1 MKSEWIEKMIKKD
14 DTFEYNYW
22 KKKNFLRKKGREN
35 NQFDTRKISSETF
48 TVKLNFIE
56 TTSRLI
62 YIPPLNLF
70 PALLSI
76 RIPFRITIDPFTAP
90 PSSISRRWANN
101 KYFDETST
109 RTRKLTRDRNWEV
122 GKFLPSILPSST
134 PIPLPPSPTP
144 SAWRIVFYFHPPR
157 FTTLV
162 IQGRNYWM
170 PGVRRRHKE
179 VRKGPRVLGPESF
192 KIEEMHREPTFLSPW
207 YSGERDEEVGSVRV
221 ETGSIKTPVKV
232 FLLRSF
238 SYI

>member
-122 GKFLPSILPSST
+122 GKFPFDSPFLDSNPSPSIPNTVCVAYRFLFS
-134 PIPLPPSPTP
+134 SPTFHSP
-144 SAWRIVFYFHPPR
+144 RDTGKKLLNAGGATSA
-157 FTTLV
+157 
-162 IQGRNYWM
+162 
-170 PGVRRRHKE
+170 
-179 VRKGPRVLGPESF
+179 
-192 KIEEMHREPTFLSPW
+192 
-207 YSGERDEEVGSVRV
+207 
-221 ETGSIKTPVKV
+221 
-232 FLLRSF
+232 
-238 SYI
+238 

>member
-70 PALLSI
+70 LALLSI

-134 PIPLPPSPTP
+134 PIPLPPS
-144 SAWRIVFYFHPPR
+144 AWRIVFYFHPPR
-157 FTTLV
+157 FTALV

>member
-134 PIPLPPSPTP
+134 PIPLPPS
-144 SAWRIVFYFHPPR
+144 AWRIVFYFHPPR
-157 FTTLV
+157 FTALV

>member
-70 PALLSI
+70 LLSI

-134 PIPLPPSPTP
+134 PIPLPPS
-144 SAWRIVFYFHPPR
+144 AWRIVFYFHPPR
-157 FTTLV
+157 FTALV

-232 FLLRSF
+232 FLLRSS

>member
-70 PALLSI
+70 LLSI

-134 PIPLPPSPTP
+134 PIPLPSSPTP

-157 FTTLV
+157 FTALV

>member
-70 PALLSI
+70 LLSI

-134 PIPLPPSPTP
+134 PIPLPPS
-144 SAWRIVFYFHPPR
+144 AWRIVFYFHPPR
-157 FTTLV
+157 FTALV

>member
-1 MKSEWIEKMIKKD
+1 MKSEWIEKMTKKD

-70 PALLSI
+70 LLSI

-134 PIPLPPSPTP
+134 PIPLPSSPTP

-157 FTTLV
+157 FTALV

>member
-70 PALLSI
+70 LLSI

-134 PIPLPPSPTP
+134 PIPLPPSPTL

-157 FTTLV
+157 FTALV

>member
-90 PSSISRRWANN
+90 PSISRRWANN

-134 PIPLPPSPTP
+134 PIPLPPS
-144 SAWRIVFYFHPPR
+144 AWRIVFYFHPPR
-157 FTTLV
+157 FTALV

>member
-134 PIPLPPSPTP
+134 PIPLPPSPTS
-144 SAWRIVFYFHPPR
+144 SAWRIVFYFYPPR
-157 FTTLV
+157 FTALV

-170 PGVRRRHKE
+170 RRQHKE
-179 VRKGPRVLGPESF
+179 VRKGPRVLGQESF

-232 FLLRSF
+232 FLLRSS

>member
-134 PIPLPPSPTP
+134 PIPLPPS
-144 SAWRIVFYFHPPR
+144 AWRIVFYFHPPR
-157 FTTLV
+157 FTALV

-232 FLLRSF
+232 FLLRSS

>member
-134 PIPLPPSPTP
+134 PIPLPPS
-144 SAWRIVFYFHPPR
+144 AWRIVFYFHPPR
-157 FTTLV
+157 FTALV

-207 YSGERDEEVGSVRV
+207 YSSERDEEVGSVRV

>member
-70 PALLSI
+70 LLSI

-134 PIPLPPSPTP
+134 PIPLPPS
-144 SAWRIVFYFHPPR
+144 AWRIVFYFHPPR
-157 FTTLV
+157 FTALV

-170 PGVRRRHKE
+170 PGVRRQHKE